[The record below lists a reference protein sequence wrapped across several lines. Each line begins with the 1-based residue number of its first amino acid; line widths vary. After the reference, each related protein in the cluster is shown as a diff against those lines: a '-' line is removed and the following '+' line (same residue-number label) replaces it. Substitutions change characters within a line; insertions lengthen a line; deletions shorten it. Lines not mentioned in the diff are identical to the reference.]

1 MRIAAK
7 CPACLLNRVY
17 LECKIATKDQ
27 GKIEKAVGEAL
38 KILSEE
44 YEKKGINALIATK
57 IHRRVYEVLGVED
70 PYKPLKDRANA
81 VAKENLPFVENFIS
95 KLSDKFYGA
104 VVASIIGNAFDYGVL
119 DHKVE
124 EGNFRTY
131 FLKMFAK
138 GLAIDN
144 TKEIKDLSK
153 GRVVY
158 VTDNAGEIFFD
169 YLLIREIKKISERV
183 SVVVRGKPILSDA
196 TIEDARLAGIDKVAD
211 EILPNRGEIGIDEE
225 LLPEE
230 TKSRIE
236 EADIIVAKGMAN
248 YECLSES
255 RWESVAFLLTAKC
268 EPVARDIGVSV
279 GSMVAMLK

>member
-17 LECKIATKDQ
+17 LECKIATSDQ
-27 GKIEKAVGEAL
+27 RKIEEAVGEAL

-44 YEKKGINALIATK
+44 YERKGINALIATK

-70 PYKPLKDRANA
+70 PYKPLKERANS
-81 VAKENLPFVENFIS
+81 VAKKNLPFVEDFIS
-95 KLSDKFYGA
+95 KLSDRFYGA

-124 EGNFRTY
+124 ERNFREY
-131 FLKMFAK
+131 FLKMFAR
-138 GLAIDN
+138 GLEIDH
-144 TKEIKDLSK
+144 TKEIRELCEGK
-153 GRVVY
+153 VVY
-158 VTDNAGEIFFD
+158 ITDNAGEIFFD
-169 YLLIREIKKISERV
+169 YLLIREMRKIAERI

-196 TIEDARLAGIDKVAD
+196 TVEDAKLAGIDKVAD
-211 EILPNRGEIGIDEE
+211 EILPNGGEIGIDESI
-225 LLPEE
+225 LPGE
-230 TKSRIE
+230 TKVRIE
-236 EADIIVAKGMAN
+236 EADLIVAKGMAN

-255 RWESVAFLLTAKC
+255 RFENVAFLLTAKC
-268 EPVARDIGVSV
+268 EPVAKDIGVSV